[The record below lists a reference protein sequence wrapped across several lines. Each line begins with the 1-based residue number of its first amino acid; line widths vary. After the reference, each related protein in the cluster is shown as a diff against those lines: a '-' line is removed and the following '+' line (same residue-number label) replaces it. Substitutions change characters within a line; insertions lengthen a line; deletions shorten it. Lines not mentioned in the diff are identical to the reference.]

1 MIGQLHCLGLS
12 GDVHFDDAEQFTINI
27 PTGRNLLWVA
37 VHEIGHSI
45 GLEHSN
51 VRSAIMYPWYRG
63 NEGKDFDLDA
73 DDKLGI
79 QNIYGMVFFFL
90 FFLLN
95 SNLFFVDLGIF
106 QVIL

>member
-63 NEGKDFDLDA
+63 NGGKDFDLDA

-90 FFLLN
+90 FF
-95 SNLFFVDLGIF
+95 SY
-106 QVIL
+106 

>member
-1 MIGQLHCLGLS
+1 MS

-63 NEGKDFDLDA
+63 NGGKDFDLDA

-79 QNIYGMVFFFL
+79 QNIYGKVFFFL
-90 FFLLN
+90 
-95 SNLFFVDLGIF
+95 SLFPAEILIYAFVVLHIF
-106 QVIL
+106 HVIFE

>member
-63 NEGKDFDLDA
+63 NGGKDFDLDA

-95 SNLFFVDLGIF
+95 SNFFFVDLGIF